1 MLLQKKLRI
10 SDSVRDCNASSFQ
23 YPASGHKATD
33 CVIVIFAL
41 QWCFCVSF
49 VFRGRIGGQQGRRVG
64 GSFKCLVVRLNPQA
78 ECTWSNWDKAKQI
91 APVSAFGQLLTS
103 AVFDSLQIT
112 SVGVIKIATAVA
124 AASFAS
130 SFVISFSSPSSPPP
144 LFAQCYNIEDG
155 CHPLHEASFNWMR
168 PLSGGNKPSANYP
181 LLSSFVWPPASV

>member
-1 MLLQKKLRI
+1 MKFQTPLESAMLPPSSIRLQ
-10 SDSVRDCNASSFQ
+10 
-23 YPASGHKATD
+23 ATV

-49 VFRGRIGGQQGRRVG
+49 VFRGRIGGQQGRRGVEGEG

-130 SFVISFSSPSSPPP
+130 SFVISFSSPSSPPSSVCP
-144 LFAQCYNIEDG
+144 VLYNIEDG
-155 CHPLHEASFNWMR
+155 CHPLDEASFNWMR

-181 LLSSFVWPPASV
+181 LLSSFVCPTASVFV